1 MKRLISMLV
10 FAVCLVGGVYYAA
23 TNNEAQGTVVV
34 LMGILYFVAL
44 PRL

>member
-1 MKRLISMLV
+1 MKRLISLLV
-10 FAVCLVGGVYYAA
+10 FVVCIIGGVYYAA
-23 TNNEAQGTVVV
+23 VNKEAQGTVVV

>member
-1 MKRLISMLV
+1 MKRLISVLV
-10 FAVCLVGGVYYAA
+10 FAVALIGGVYYATA
-23 TNNEAQGTVVV
+23 HNDARGAVVV